1 MQVDKDHKM
10 TRSPIKWAGGK
21 SRFRKRIIS
30 LLPDHSCYC
39 EPFGGAGWVL
49 FAKPRSDVEILNDI
63 NGELV
68 NFFRVIKHRPEEFID
83 SFDLELVSREK
94 FEQLSEASISGMS
107 ELRRAHRFFYLIMA
121 GWGGEWKYHRLQT
134 SVKDGGH
141 GNRLIG
147 AMKYLKRRIEPIHER
162 LMTVIVEN
170 LDWEDFLD
178 RYDRD
183 GVIMYLDP
191 PYPENGVNYA
201 DNMRDW
207 EDHEHLAEVLKGSD
221 CKWMLSSYNN
231 QRMYDLYDGYNI
243 VPVESYSGMSTGKDS
258 TGNEGRVK
266 NEEVLVLNYNPPVD
280 EEEGDFN
287 NTEQMNLN
295 L

>member
-1 MQVDKDHKM
+1 MQVDDDHKM
-10 TRSPIKWAGGK
+10 IRSPIKWAGGK

-30 LLPDHSCYC
+30 LLPEHSCYC

-49 FAKPRSDVEILNDI
+49 FAKPQSDVEILNDV
-63 NGELV
+63 NSELI
-68 NFFRVIKHRPEEFID
+68 NFFRVIKSRPEEFLD
-83 SFDLELVSREK
+83 SFKFELASRER
-94 FEQLSEASISGMS
+94 FERLAEADTDEMS
-107 ELRRAHRFFYLIMA
+107 DLQRAHRFFYLIMA
-121 GWGGEWKYHRLQT
+121 GWGGEWEYHRMQT

-147 AMKYLKRRIEPIHER
+147 AMKYLDNRIEPIHER
-162 LMTVIVEN
+162 LMTVIVEH
-170 LDWEDFLD
+170 LDWEECFN

-207 EDHEHLAEVLKGSD
+207 EDHHHLAEVLSGAD

-231 QRMYDLYDGYNI
+231 EKVRDLYSNYNI
-243 VPVESYSGMSTGKDS
+243 APVESYSGMASAEGS
-258 TGNEGRVK
+258 ESGRVK
-266 NEEVLVLNYNPPVD
+266 NEEVLIMNYEPPLED
-280 EEEGDFN
+280 GEGEFDD
-287 NTEQMNLN
+287 TGQIDLS